1 MHKPTLLIVEDD
13 AWLAMDAATQA
24 EAAGYAVILA
34 QSVAEAQ
41 RILLLEDVDGAILDF
56 NLPDGVVTP
65 VAHALRTAG
74 LPFFVVSGAS
84 LDAIEES
91 GLDNPPLLAKPVD
104 YLKAMALLMRSDEA
118 PVRKP
123 RLAG

>member
-65 VAHALRTAG
+65 VAHALRAAG
-74 LPFFVVSGAS
+74 LPFFLVSGAS
-84 LDAIEES
+84 PDAIEQT

-104 YLKAMALLMRSDEA
+104 YLKAVALLMRDGEA
-118 PVRKP
+118 PKRP
-123 RLAG
+123 QRLAG

>member
-65 VAHALRTAG
+65 VAHALRAAG
-74 LPFFVVSGAS
+74 L
-84 LDAIEES
+84 DTIEQT
-91 GLDNPPLLAKPVD
+91 GLENPPLLAKPVD
-104 YLKAMALLMRSDEA
+104 YLKAMALLMRDGEA
-118 PVRKP
+118 PQRAR

>member
-65 VAHALRTAG
+65 VAHALRAAG

-91 GLDNPPLLAKPVD
+91 GLTNPPLLAKPVD

-118 PVRKP
+118 PIRKP